1 MGDNLNLQATI
12 GRGGRDGKVEYS
24 VAIICEGI
32 RMENHIFRQSDSL
45 YLQAKEVMDKIKYRA
60 LP

>member
-12 GRGGRDGKVEYS
+12 GRGGRDGKVEDS

-32 RMENHIFRQSDSL
+32 RMENHIFRQCDL
-45 YLQAKEVMDKIKYRA
+45 LDLQPKEGMDKINYRA
-60 LP
+60 IS